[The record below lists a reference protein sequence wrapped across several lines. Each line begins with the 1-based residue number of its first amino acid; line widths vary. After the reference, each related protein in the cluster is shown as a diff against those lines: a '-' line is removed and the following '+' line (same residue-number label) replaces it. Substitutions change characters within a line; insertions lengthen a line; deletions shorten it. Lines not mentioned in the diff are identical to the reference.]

1 MAAPSRAVPESE
13 KQRKLTC
20 LLHIF
25 MKETSKVTPFTVV
38 SWKKACECAE
48 RWKDLEDCIEKQI
61 SVEHADMWA
70 QSRVDVM
77 KGSYGYHRNCYS
89 HFTNTTNIAR
99 AAKRYRQVEGQCS
112 AEATGGMT
120 RSIPTSST
128 RKKVTPT
135 PSTSTR
141 TLRSAEPPLALVS
154 HTAPPRVKHVLPDIC
169 IVCKKK
175 DIFMTSGRSRR
186 IRDKLVQAETV
197 DAGKYETVFLYFPLV
212 YKVGDGFVGG
222 FINFIHGLSRLFMGI
237 T

>member
-1 MAAPSRAVPESE
+1 MAAPSTAVAEWE

-25 MKETSKVTPFTVV
+25 MNETSKVTPFTVV

-70 QSRVDVM
+70 QSWVDVM
-77 KGSYGYHRNCYS
+77 KASYGYHRTCYS
-89 HFTNTTNIAR
+89 HFTNKTNIAR
-99 AAKRYRQVEGQCS
+99 AATRYTQVEGQCS

-120 RSIPTSST
+120 LSIPTSST
-128 RKKVTPT
+128 RKKVIPT

-154 HTAPPRVKHVLPDIC
+154 HTAPPRVNKC
-169 IVCKKK
+169 CQ
-175 DIFMTSGRSRR
+175 IFALCAWRR
-186 IRDKLVQAETV
+186 IFSWLQEEADESEISLFKLKQLMLVSV
-197 DAGKYETVFLYFPLV
+197 KLYF
-212 YKVGDGFVGG
+212 
-222 FINFIHGLSRLFMGI
+222 FIFHWWIRSM
-237 T
+237 